1 MFSSKLVTYDFDT
14 FVNDIF
20 PKTILEMKAKG
31 NTGYHIIA
39 NNLELNTNVKSYY
52 IYSFQTVKYSANS
65 NLLS

>member
-1 MFSSKLVTYDFDT
+1 
-14 FVNDIF
+14 
-20 PKTILEMKAKG
+20 MKAKG

-52 IYSFQTVKYSANS
+52 IYSFQTVEYSANS